1 VSAPLSQPC
10 ARTKVA
16 TSANKLGRRF
26 LLPGLCSVAV
36 AMAVVTGGCTS
47 SAGPG
52 VANLGATTTTTVTGS
67 PIGGSDPNLQQAYEA
82 QLAYAQCMR
91 THGET
96 GFPDPTLSAHAVS
109 FGSGHIDQHTQAYE
123 SAATTCKRLVPQGG
137 PPSPAQIQAAI
148 AALLKNAECMRAHG
162 VANFPDPVVTG
173 HSIGLSLRGLD
184 PNSPLFRSAQ
194 ETCSKLARMGAPG

>member
-1 VSAPLSQPC
+1 VSRLNSEHGAH
-10 ARTKVA
+10 AAA
-16 TSANKLGRRF
+16 TSANKPSRRF
-26 LLPGLCSVAV
+26 LLPALCSVAI
-36 AMAVVTGGCTS
+36 ASAVITGGCTS
-47 SAGPG
+47 SAGPA
-52 VANLGATTTTTVTGS
+52 VASLGSTTTTLAGS
-67 PIGGSDPNLQQAYEA
+67 AVGEGGDPNLQQAYQA

-91 THGET
+91 THGEP

-148 AALLKNAECMRAHG
+148 AALLKNAKCMRAHG

-173 HSIGLSLRGLD
+173 HSIGLSLRGMD

-194 ETCSKLARMGAPG
+194 EACSKLAPMGAPG